1 MPRLVQESISRRS
14 ALRMLSLAG
23 GSALLAACQQAAPSP
38 TAAPAKPTTQPA
50 APATANPT
58 AVQAAPAAATPS
70 AAEPAGAI
78 SEAEWNNLVA
88 AAKQEG
94 VLSLATYAGG
104 GYRKVVEDFQAAF
117 PGINVEHQQ
126 FQSSS
131 RDYVPRLLQ
140 EQKAGLFSF
149 DIATMP
155 NVEMLRQVKPAG
167 GLEPLRPLLVRAD
180 VLDDASWNGGFARG
194 FSDYDAQW
202 GYVSIAIRIA
212 RVWVNTELVKDG
224 EIRTVNDLIDP
235 KWKGQIVAADP
246 RTKGSGFSPATVMRL
261 KSGRDDVL
269 KQFFKDQEP
278 TILTDTRQLT
288 EFMVRGRFAIGFG
301 AVDKVIL
308 GDFLEQGLGKQLKPL
323 DLDAT
328 DTVTGD
334 TNSLWYLA
342 RAPHPKAAQVFAN
355 WFLTQ
360 KGQASFSQNLLVNSR
375 RTDVPIADPDAAP
388 TPGIDYIT
396 SDHESVIPEMQK
408 TQDLAKELLD

>member
-1 MPRLVQESISRRS
+1 MPRLTQEFVSRRT
-14 ALRMLSLAG
+14 ALRIFGLAG

-38 TAAPAKPTTQPA
+38 TAAPAGPTTQPV
-50 APATANPT
+50 APTVAKPT
-58 AVQAAPAAATPS
+58 TIPAAPAAATSS
-70 AAEPAGAI
+70 AAQKTGVV

-88 AAKQEG
+88 VARQEG
-94 VLSLATYAGG
+94 ALSLATYAGG

-117 PGINVEHQQ
+117 PGIAVEHQQ

-131 RDYVPRLLQ
+131 RDFVPRLLQ
-140 EQKAGLFSF
+140 EQKANLFTW

-155 NVEMLRQVKPAG
+155 NVEMLRQVRPAG

-180 VLDDASWNGGFARG
+180 VLDDASWSGGFARG
-194 FSDYDAQW
+194 FPDFEAKW
-202 GYVSIAIRIA
+202 GYVPIAIRIA
-212 RVWVNTELVKDG
+212 RVWVNTDLVKDG
-224 EIRTVNDLIDP
+224 EVRTIEDLIDP
-235 KWKGQIVAADP
+235 KWKGKIVAADP
-246 RTKGSGFSPATVMRL
+246 RTKGSGYSPATVMRL

-288 EFMVRGRFAIGFG
+288 EVMVRGKFAIGFG

-308 GDFLEQGLGKQLKPL
+308 GDFLDQGVGQQLKPL
-323 DLDAT
+323 DLTAT

-334 TNSLWYLA
+334 TNCLWYLA

-355 WFLTQ
+355 WLLSQ
-360 KGQASFSQNLLVNSR
+360 PGQASFSQNVMVNSR

-388 TPGIDYIT
+388 TPGVDYIT
-396 SDHESVIPEMQK
+396 SDSESVIPEMQK
-408 TQDLAKELLD
+408 TQDLAKALLD